1 MIRAIKTLFSFAVA
15 ILVCGTFFVGCNPVN
30 TPPQPEPA
38 EEGFLKYMP
47 SMIYWEKIDYQD
59 RSKPIIILNSPSGY
73 GGHIWMS
80 FKYYCDDSN
89 PEAIYSIN
97 IIYSHE
103 LIDNNRFRLT
113 EEVVNNV
120 PQNSAWGSYYDDWVK
135 LRDQYLSA
143 TWIFTSE
150 YKAGDGIY
158 WRLSDEEGKVPDL
171 VFCKDVALGDFQ

>member
-15 ILVCGTFFVGCNPVN
+15 IIVCGTFFVGCNPVN

-47 SMIYWEKIDYQD
+47 KTIYWENNDPQD
-59 RSKPIIILNSPSGY
+59 RSKPIIELNSPAAAFDGDK
-73 GGHIWMS
+73 IWMS

-89 PEAIYSIN
+89 PDFIHPIN
-97 IIYSHE
+97 IIYDHE
-103 LIDNNRFRLT
+103 LIDNNQFRLT
-113 EEVVNNV
+113 EAEVHNV
-120 PQNSAWGSYYDDWVK
+120 PQNSAWGSEYDDWVK
-135 LRDQYLSA
+135 LRDQYLSS

-150 YKAGDGIY
+150 YKAGYGIY

-171 VFCKDVALGDFQ
+171 IFEKDV